1 MVVRFWSAKT
11 TQVRF
16 PDYVSHF
23 NQYVLPRLRSVDGF
37 IEARILSQ
45 SDGVVV
51 QFIVETLWSS
61 MDAIHSFAGPDQEEA
76 VVAGEALELL
86 TSYDRRVRHYEL
98 EFREQARSIPAS
110 AK

>member
-11 TQVRF
+11 TQVWF
-16 PDYVSHF
+16 PDYLSHF
-23 NQYVLPRLRSVDGF
+23 QQHVLPRLRSVDGF
-37 IEARILSQ
+37 IEARILTQ

-61 MDAIHSFAGPDQEEA
+61 MEAINRFAGPDREQA
-76 VVAGEALELL
+76 VVAEEALNLL
-86 TSYDRRVRHYEL
+86 TSYDHRVRHYEV

-110 AK
+110 AN